1 MMGQHDKTANKKK
14 AAFKIKCQ
22 ESYSNYGFIATGDSH
37 SPSPFCII
45 VLSNKAMK
53 ASKLLHHMETKHTT
67 LKDKPL
73 EFFKRKKKNNHE
85 QQKQLL
91 KPTTSLNMST
101 LRASLLVANCI
112 AKAKKPLSNGEELI
126 LSAAKD
132 GASLMAQR

>member
-1 MMGQHDKTANKKK
+1 
-14 AAFKIKCQ
+14 
-22 ESYSNYGFIATGDSH
+22 
-37 SPSPFCII
+37 
-45 VLSNKAMK
+45 
-53 ASKLLHHMETKHTT
+53 METKHST
-67 LKDKPL
+67 LKDKHL
-73 EFFKRKKKNNHE
+73 EFLKRKKKNNHE